1 METPII
7 TTFEEYQKAARVTA
21 MYTDT
26 TRMPAITGIMYAA
39 LGLVDEMQEFFEALE
54 ALRHQP
60 TRIDTTLLHDC
71 SHLWDE
77 AGDVMWYCANIAT
90 DINFILNTDDNMHG
104 HGGAF
109 TVKETLFQHC
119 ATITGSVKKIY
130 RDEDVAALQSFP
142 LTVSKQFQP
151 KIFNTWKS
159 LLEIVAIMQENLYK
173 VYLDNYMS
181 KVEPLSKEEFFL
193 QMILQRNIKK
203 LYSRME
209 RKVLTGDGDNR

>member
-1 METPII
+1 MEIPTILA
-7 TTFEEYQKAARVTA
+7 FEDYQKAARVTA

-26 TRMPAITGIMYAA
+26 TRMPAITGTMYAA

-54 ALRHQP
+54 DIRHQP
-60 TRIDTTLLHDC
+60 TKIGSPSLHDC

-90 DINFILNTDDNMHG
+90 DINFILSIQNGTNG
-104 HGGAF
+104 NGGAF

-119 ATITGSVKKIY
+119 ATIAGGVKKIY

-159 LLEIVAIMQENLYK
+159 LLEIVAIMKDNLYK

-181 KVEPLSKEEFFL
+181 KVEPFSKDEFFINE
-193 QMILQRNIKK
+193 ILQRNIYK